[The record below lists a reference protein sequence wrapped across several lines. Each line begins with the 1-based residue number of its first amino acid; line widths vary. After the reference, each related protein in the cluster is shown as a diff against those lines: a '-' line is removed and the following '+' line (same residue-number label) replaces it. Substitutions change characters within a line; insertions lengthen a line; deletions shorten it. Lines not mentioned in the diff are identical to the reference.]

1 MSQPRRD
8 LLFGIFIR
16 KEMVNMEH
24 VLSIIAAILGTGGI
38 TAVITALLSAR
49 KYRAEA
55 RAMEQQ
61 TDAARKSFENEM
73 TEKLNRQF
81 MELAE
86 IHKREYDAQRIQTK
100 LLETQVADLKDYIN
114 QLVSWIMTD
123 NASYRNFLETK
134 ITQLVPDFE
143 FPKTTPFP
151 RFEDGD
157 NKSESAS

>member
-1 MSQPRRD
+1 
-8 LLFGIFIR
+8 
-16 KEMVNMEH
+16 MEH
-24 VLSIIAAILGTGGI
+24 IVSIVAAILGTGGI

-49 KYRAEA
+49 KYRADA
-55 RAMEQQ
+55 RAVEQE
-61 TDAARKSFENEM
+61 TDAARKRFESEM

-86 IHKREYDAQRIQTK
+86 IHRKEYDAQRLQTK
-100 LLETQVADLKDYIN
+100 LLETQVTDLKDYIN

-157 NKSESAS
+157 KESESTKT

>member
-1 MSQPRRD
+1 
-8 LLFGIFIR
+8 
-16 KEMVNMEH
+16 
-24 VLSIIAAILGTGGI
+24 
-38 TAVITALLSAR
+38 
-49 KYRAEA
+49 
-55 RAMEQQ
+55 MEQQ

-100 LLETQVADLKDYIN
+100 LLETQVADLKEYIN